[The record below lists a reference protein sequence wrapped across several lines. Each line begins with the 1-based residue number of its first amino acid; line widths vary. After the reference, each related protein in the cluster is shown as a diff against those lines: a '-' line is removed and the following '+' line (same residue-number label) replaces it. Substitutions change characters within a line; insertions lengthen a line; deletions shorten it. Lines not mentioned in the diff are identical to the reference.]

1 MILLIKMGPTLRLL
15 NRLYMKNT
23 EQKTTKPLTLIRNI
37 LLSCSIPVLVACE
50 STPPPEL
57 DSSLIPESQRKV
69 YQASLSKAKACPINL
84 AQLVD
89 ERTSKDL
96 LVGNDN
102 VSQDTVYAMLKQSL
116 HSMNVS
122 PDINSNNRVKVSL
135 ERAFIKSLGSN
146 ITATVVINVQYKP
159 HYSDTYSPSV
169 SYKGQSVIV
178 NADTKEDLQS
188 QMANGVV
195 EEAIVKATQ
204 RIKSSLLHQCEDP
217 TDGLDIT

>member
-1 MILLIKMGPTLRLL
+1 
-15 NRLYMKNT
+15 MKNT
-23 EQKTTKPLTLIRNI
+23 EQYTTKPLTLIRNF
-37 LLSCSIPVLVACE
+37 LLSCSIPLLVACE

-69 YQASLSKAKACPINL
+69 YQANLSKAKACPINL

-96 LVGNDN
+96 LAG
-102 VSQDTVYAMLKQSL
+102 SQDTVYAMLKQSL
-116 HSMNVS
+116 YSMNVS
-122 PDINSNNRVKVSL
+122 PDIDSNNRVKVSL
-135 ERAFIKSLGSN
+135 ERAFMKSLGSN

-159 HYSDTYSPSV
+159 HYSDSYSPSV
-169 SYKGQSVIV
+169 SYRGQSVLV
-178 NADTKEDLQS
+178 NADMKEDLPS
-188 QMANGVV
+188 HVANGIV
-195 EEAIVKATQ
+195 EKAIIKATQ